1 MTTTTL
7 SPVILSKTKNLA
19 FMAYIKQKSGFFA
32 ALRMTGVEVFDIN
45 K

>member
-7 SPVILSKTKNLA
+7 SPVILSKTKNPA
-19 FMAYIKQKSGFFA
+19 FMAHIKQKSRFFA
-32 ALRMTGVEVFDIN
+32 ALRMTGEEVFGIN